1 MSKINLLVHFSNSFV
16 IYLFQLIN
24 CTCQE
29 EQIQAISK
37 LKSKQPIFEYY
48 IVVLSLK
55 IMKLF
60 KSIFVDL
67 INKEQ
72 VFEMQFRDMGLNI
85 GKIKKYSQE
94 LDSEI
99 EQKINGGGGV
109 MGRLKKIT
117 QKGFNTQTGI
127 IC

>member
-127 IC
+127 TY